1 MGRTEGVGEMSD
13 IEKALDYIE
22 KLRVE
27 NVKLAVLLNRYEQKT
42 KHEWQGLTDEDR
54 LRLKNYW
61 KQPGVG
67 VDELAD
73 AVEQAIKEKNT

>member
-1 MGRTEGVGEMSD
+1 MSD

-42 KHEWQGLTDEDR
+42 KHEWQGLDEDEVEEI
-54 LRLKNYW
+54 LEGFPMGTYS
-61 KQPGVG
+61 
-67 VDELAD
+67 
-73 AVEQAIKEKNT
+73 EQAFAQAIEQALKEKNT